1 MSVIE
6 ALRMRL
12 QLACHLLFRTADCG
26 RTFSL
31 VDLTLTFLSM
41 VPPGYVMQR
50 AVMRCDYAMMMTGD
64 ACRVLQQ
71 QQEEKEEAR
80 EA

>member
-1 MSVIE
+1 
-6 ALRMRL
+6 
-12 QLACHLLFRTADCG
+12 
-26 RTFSL
+26 
-31 VDLTLTFLSM
+31 M